1 MELPTSKRITQF
13 SALLLASFSMSNFSS
28 FGNSFSAQWE
38 EVPEAAEDPSLF
50 TLQEVI
56 DEKAIPVENEAQT
69 AWRPEGASCLIL
81 EKSESI
87 EDGKDLYDWNPET
100 DEKTLLLSAEKFI
113 PKGSD
118 KPLKLENQQNLTWS
132 PDEKKLLIY
141 TNTQKVWRVN
151 SRGDY
156 WVLDLETFDLRQLG
170 SEFEEAT
177 LMFAKFSPDSDRV
190 AYVQD
195 RDIYVEDL
203 ESGRIKKLTTRQTES
218 IINGTTDWV
227 YEEEFQIRDGFAW
240 SPDGKSI
247 AYLQFDTEGVGTF
260 HLTNYLAG
268 KYPTVN
274 PLPYPKV
281 GTTNSSVRIGVTS
294 SRRARTKWFD
304 DLPGDPR
311 QHYIPRFT
319 WADNSEELVFQ
330 RLNRNQNH
338 STLWMAQIK
347 SGKMN
352 SFFEEKSDTWID
364 VHNHMTWFK
373 EGQAFLWQSDEDGY
387 RHFYSVTRNG
397 KKKTLITKGDYDV
410 IGMLKFDTENGWLY
424 FIASPD
430 NPAQRYLFR
439 ERIDG
444 TGEAERLTPIDQSG
458 THTYRLSGDATRAFH
473 SFSNANTPP
482 SYDLVELPSH
492 RVIHAGEDN
501 ADARV
506 KMNERNFQEVS
517 FLNIEIDDGVELPA
531 YMIKPYNFD
540 PSKKYPILFYIYGE
554 PVGQTVRDRWQKSLW
569 YQYLA
574 QRGYIVMS
582 IDNRGTSAP
591 LGREWRH
598 HLHHNI
604 GIYSS
609 EDQSAAVRKLL
620 ETYPFI
626 DEDRVAVTGF
636 SGGGSMSLNLLFRY
650 PDLYKLAMAGGFI
663 SDQLLYDTI
672 YQERYMG
679 LPDDNPDGFKY
690 GSPITHAE
698 GLKGHL
704 LIYHGT
710 QDDNC
715 HYQSFENLVNELI
728 RLNKQFTAVP
738 YTGGTHSIKS
748 AGDGQGSAHNLKTKT
763 WYLMNHISPG
773 PLPR

>member
-1 MELPTSKRITQF
+1 
-13 SALLLASFSMSNFSS
+13 
-28 FGNSFSAQWE
+28 
-38 EVPEAAEDPSLF
+38 
-50 TLQEVI
+50 
-56 DEKAIPVENEAQT
+56 
-69 AWRPEGASCLIL
+69 
-81 EKSESI
+81 
-87 EDGKDLYDWNPET
+87 
-100 DEKTLLLSAEKFI
+100 
-113 PKGSD
+113 
-118 KPLKLENQQNLTWS
+118 
-132 PDEKKLLIY
+132 
-141 TNTQKVWRVN
+141 
-151 SRGDY
+151 
-156 WVLDLETFDLRQLG
+156 
-170 SEFEEAT
+170 
-177 LMFAKFSPDSDRV
+177 
-190 AYVQD
+190 
-195 RDIYVEDL
+195 
-203 ESGRIKKLTTRQTES
+203 
-218 IINGTTDWV
+218 
-227 YEEEFQIRDGFAW
+227 
-240 SPDGKSI
+240 
-247 AYLQFDTEGVGTF
+247 
-260 HLTNYLAG
+260 
-268 KYPTVN
+268 
-274 PLPYPKV
+274 
-281 GTTNSSVRIGVTS
+281 
-294 SRRARTKWFD
+294 
-304 DLPGDPR
+304 
-311 QHYIPRFT
+311 
-319 WADNSEELVFQ
+319 
-330 RLNRNQNH
+330 
-338 STLWMAQIK
+338 
-347 SGKMN
+347 
-352 SFFEEKSDTWID
+352 
-364 VHNHMTWFK
+364 
-373 EGQAFLWQSDEDGY
+373 
-387 RHFYSVTRNG
+387 
-397 KKKTLITKGDYDV
+397 
-410 IGMLKFDTENGWLY
+410 
-424 FIASPD
+424 
-430 NPAQRYLFR
+430 
-439 ERIDG
+439 
-444 TGEAERLTPIDQSG
+444 
-458 THTYRLSGDATRAFH
+458 
-473 SFSNANTPP
+473 
-482 SYDLVELPSH
+482 
-492 RVIHAGEDN
+492 
-501 ADARV
+501 
-506 KMNERNFQEVS
+506 MNERNFQEVS

-554 PVGQTVRDRWQKSLW
+554 PVGQTVRDSWQKSLW

-582 IDNRGTSAP
+582 IDNRGTSTP

-679 LPDDNPDGFKY
+679 LPNDNPDGFKY

-763 WYLMNHISPG
+763 WYLMNHIAPG

>member
-1 MELPTSKRITQF
+1 MNYLHRHKTHVFLILLMALVSK
-13 SALLLASFSMSNFSS
+13 SS
-28 FGNSFSAQWE
+28 LGDPQAQWE
-38 EVPEAAEDPSLF
+38 EIPEVLEDPTLI

-56 DEKAIPVENEAQT
+56 DEKAIPVEKEAQT

-81 EKSESI
+81 EKSETI
-87 EDGKDLYDWNPET
+87 EDGKDLFDWNPET
-100 DEKTLLLSAEKFI
+100 DKKTLILSADKFI

-118 KPLKLENQQNLTWS
+118 KPLKLEKQGNLTWS

-141 TNTQKVWRVN
+141 TNTKKVWRIN

-156 WVLDLETFDLRQLG
+156 WILDLETDALQQLG
-170 SEFEEAT
+170 TKFEEAT
-177 LMFAKFSPDSDRV
+177 LMFAKFSPDSKRV

-203 ESGRIKKLTTRQTES
+203 KNSRVKKLTSRKKES
-218 IINGTTDWV
+218 IINGTSDWV
-227 YEEEFQIRDGFAW
+227 YEEEFRLRDGFDW

-247 AYLQFDTEGVGTF
+247 AYVQFDTEGVGTF

-294 SRRARTKWFD
+294 STRARTKWFD
-304 DLPGDPR
+304 DLPGEPR
-311 QHYIPRFT
+311 MHYIPRFA

-338 STLWMAQIK
+338 STLWMAHVK
-347 SGKMN
+347 SGKLN
-352 SFFEEKSDTWID
+352 PFFEEKSETWID
-364 VHNHMTWFK
+364 VHTHMTWFDGG
-373 EGQAFLWQSDEDGY
+373 EAFLWESESDGFRHYYRISRDG
-387 RHFYSVTRNG
+387 
-397 KKKTLITKGDYDV
+397 KEKTLITKGDYDV
-410 IGMLKFDTENGWLY
+410 IGILKFDTDNGWLY

-444 TGEAERLTPIDQSG
+444 TGEAERLTPGDLSG

-482 SYDLVELPSH
+482 LYDLVELPSH
-492 RVIHAGEDN
+492 HVIHSGEDN
-501 ADARV
+501 PEARA
-506 KMNERNFQEVS
+506 KMEERNFQQVS
-517 FLNIEIDDGVELPA
+517 FFNIDIGDDVELPA
-531 YMIKPYNFD
+531 YIIKPYNFD
-540 PSKKYPILFYIYGE
+540 PSKKYPILFHIYGE
-554 PVGQTVRDRWQKSLW
+554 PVGQTVKDTWQKSLW

-582 IDNRGTSAP
+582 IDNRGTSTP
-591 LGREWRH
+591 LGRAFRH

-604 GIYSS
+604 GIHSS

-620 ETYPFI
+620 DTHPYI
-626 DEDRVAVTGF
+626 DKDRIAVTGF

-663 SDQLLYDTI
+663 SDQLLYDTV

-679 LPDDNPDGFKY
+679 LPDDNPEGFKN
-690 GSPITHAE
+690 GSPITHVE
-698 GLKGHL
+698 NLKGHL
-704 LIYHGT
+704 LIFHGT

-715 HYQSFENLVNELI
+715 HYQNFENLVNELI

-748 AGDGQGSAHNLKTKT
+748 AGDGQGNAHNLKTKT
-763 WYLMNHISPG
+763 WYLMNHIQPG
-773 PLPR
+773 PLPQ

>member
-1 MELPTSKRITQF
+1 MTSQNAMANRIT
-13 SALLLASFSMSNFSS
+13 
-28 FGNSFSAQWE
+28 AQWE
-38 EVPEAAEDPSLF
+38 EVPEALENPALI
-50 TLQEVI
+50 TLQDVI
-56 DEKAIPVENEAQT
+56 DEKAIPVAKEAQQ
-69 AWRPEGASCLIL
+69 AWRPKGASCLVL
-81 EKSESI
+81 GESESI
-87 EDGKDLYDWNPET
+87 DGGKDLFDWNPET

-113 PKGSD
+113 PPGRE
-118 KPLKLENQQNLTWS
+118 KPLELKDQGHVVWS
-132 PDEKKLLIY
+132 PDETKLLIY
-141 TNTQKVWRVN
+141 TNTKKVWRVN

-177 LMFAKFSPDSDRV
+177 LMFAKFSPDSNRV
-190 AYVQD
+190 AYVQN

-203 ESGRIKKLTTRQTES
+203 ESGHIKKLTTRQTKS

-268 KYPTVN
+268 KYPSVN

-347 SGKMN
+347 SGKLN
-352 SFFEEKSDTWID
+352 SFFEEKSHTWID
-364 VHNHMTWFK
+364 VHNHMTWFE
-373 EGQAFLWQSDEDGY
+373 EGQSFLWQSDEDGY
-387 RHFYSVTRNG
+387 RHFYRVSRDG
-397 KKKTLITKGDYDV
+397 KEKTLITKGKYDV
-410 IGMLKFDTENGWLY
+410 IQMLKFDTDNGWLY

-444 TGEAERLTPIDQSG
+444 TGEAERLTPNDQSG

-492 RVIHAGEDN
+492 RVIHAGEVN

-554 PVGQTVRDRWQKSLW
+554 PVGQTVRDSWQKSLW

-582 IDNRGTSAP
+582 IDNRGTSTP

-604 GIYSS
+604 GIHSS

-679 LPDDNPDGFKY
+679 LPDENPDGYKY
-690 GSPITHAE
+690 GSPITHAA

-728 RLNKQFTAVP
+728 RLNKQFTAAP

-748 AGDGQGSAHNLKTKT
+748 AGEGQGSAHNLKTKT
-763 WYLMNHISPG
+763 WYLMNHMTPG